1 VLRKMV
7 TCLPYFIIE
16 HQEVCKNCANGKNV
30 KVSFPSSISRSKKI
44 LDLVHSDVSGP
55 MLVPYASGF
64 WYYVIFTDDYSRR
77 TWIFFIKT
85 KDEAFSCFK
94 EFKALVE
101 NQTKKKIKVLSSNN
115 GGEYTSNEF
124 NNFFKKEGIKKEQSI
139 PFNPQQNGVVERKN
153 QTTIEAA
160 KEMLHDQDLPL
171 RLWE

>member
-1 VLRKMV
+1 
-7 TCLPYFIIE
+7 
-16 HQEVCKNCANGKNV
+16 
-30 KVSFPSSISRSKKI
+30 
-44 LDLVHSDVSGP
+44 

-85 KDEAFSCFK
+85 KDEAFGCFK

-139 PFNPQQNGVVERKN
+139 PFNPQ
-153 QTTIEAA
+153 
-160 KEMLHDQDLPL
+160 
-171 RLWE
+171 